1 MDGPIIPG
9 SFKKRKTN
17 EITKVSAS
25 VSTPKVQPS

>member
-17 EITKVSAS
+17 EIIKVSAS
-25 VSTPKVQPS
+25 PSTPKV

>member
-17 EITKVSAS
+17 EIAKASAS
-25 VSTPKVQPS
+25 VSTPKV